1 MQKSMLVL
9 LASVAIAVTQIPQ
22 SRAQNVTH
30 SAQSQQI
37 YWTYTGSIKP
47 GRLDDFRQ
55 LVSEAVANTAN
66 EPGTLEYQYNLAP
79 DNRTFDIVERYV
91 DSNAVVT
98 HVNGF
103 KEKYGKRFGADT
115 TGTRFAVY
123 GPVSAEAKQV
133 LAGFNPIYMSPI
145 DGFVRQP

>member
-1 MQKSMLVL
+1 MQKSTLALV
-9 LASVAIAVTQIPQ
+9 AMSAVALGIM
-22 SRAQNVTH
+22 SKSWAQNVTH
-30 SAQSQQI
+30 SAQSQQV

-55 LVSEAVANTAN
+55 LVGEAVASTAS

-79 DNRTFDIVERYV
+79 DKRTFDIVERYV

-103 KEKYGKRFGADT
+103 KAKYGKRFVADT

-123 GPVSAEAKQV
+123 GPVNAEAKQV
-133 LAGFNPIYMSPI
+133 LTGFKPIYMSPI

>member
-1 MQKSMLVL
+1 MQKSALALVVMS
-9 LASVAIAVTQIPQ
+9 AVAVGIVPE
-22 SRAQNVTH
+22 SWAQNVTH
-30 SAQSQQI
+30 SAQSQQV

-47 GRLDDFRQ
+47 GRLNDFRQ
-55 LVSEAVANTAN
+55 LVGEAVANTAN
-66 EPGTLEYQYNLAP
+66 EPGALEYQYNLAP

-103 KEKYGKRFGADT
+103 KEKYGKRFVADT

-123 GPVSAEAKQV
+123 GPVNAEAKQV
-133 LAGFNPIYMSPI
+133 LAGFKPIYMSPI